1 MTLHAERTRLLLWAA
16 ALLAI
21 CFALNQRHHHFPY
34 YYHPDEP
41 GKAEQILTGRWNFN
55 HPMLMLTATRAV
67 VETFHVPMEE
77 QPIVETGRLV
87 SAFFMAVA
95 VTALSLTAY
104 LWRGWPAA
112 ILAGAALALH
122 HQLYELSH
130 YMKEDA
136 ALMMGLA

>member
-1 MTLHAERTRLLLWAA
+1 MSLPAERTRLLLWAA
-16 ALLAI
+16 MLLAF

-55 HPMLMLTATRAV
+55 HPMLLLTGTRAAV
-67 VETFHVPMEE
+67 QLFHVRADE
-77 QPIVETGRLV
+77 QAIVETGRLV
-87 SAFFMAVA
+87 SALFMAVA

-112 ILAGAALALH
+112 LLSGLALALH

-130 YMKEDA
+130 YMK
-136 ALMMGLA
+136 